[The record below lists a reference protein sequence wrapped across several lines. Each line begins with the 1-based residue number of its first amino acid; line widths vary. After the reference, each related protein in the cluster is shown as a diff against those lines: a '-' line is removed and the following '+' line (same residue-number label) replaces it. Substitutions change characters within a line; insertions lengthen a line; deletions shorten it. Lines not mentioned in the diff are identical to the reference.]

1 MKKILIIVSSL
12 IFSCQSENK
21 SVNEVIAS
29 NNIDLIKLK
38 REEINNKQQEIY
50 KKLNLIDNN
59 NEDVFLKALIV
70 VPKKRVRL
78 ASDRNVIKRRVKE
91 AYRLQKSELE
101 KYLKSNN
108 HQLNLAIIYQKHEI
122 LDYKLIEVKIKL
134 LLSRLKEEL

>member
-1 MKKILIIVSSL
+1 MFEFPKNQKLCNDKSIEILFENGKSLSEKPFRIIY
-12 IFSCQSENK
+12 N
-21 SVNEVIAS
+21 
-29 NNIDLIKLK
+29 
-38 REEINNKQQEIY
+38 
-50 KKLNLIDNN
+50 IDNN

-122 LDYKLIEVKIKL
+122 LDYKLIEEKIKL

>member
-1 MKKILIIVSSL
+1 MFHFPKNQKLCNEKVIERLFENGKSLTEKPFRIIY
-12 IFSCQSENK
+12 N
-21 SVNEVIAS
+21 
-29 NNIDLIKLK
+29 
-38 REEINNKQQEIY
+38 
-50 KKLNLIDNN
+50 IDNN

-108 HQLNLAIIYQKHEI
+108 HQLNLAIIYQKHKI

>member
-1 MKKILIIVSSL
+1 MFEFPKNQKLCNEKSIEILFENGKSLSEKPFRIIYS
-12 IFSCQSENK
+12 
-21 SVNEVIAS
+21 
-29 NNIDLIKLK
+29 ID
-38 REEINNKQQEIY
+38 Y
-50 KKLNLIDNN
+50 N

-101 KYLKSNN
+101 QYLKSNN

-122 LDYKLIEVKIKL
+122 LDYKLIEEKIKL

>member
-1 MKKILIIVSSL
+1 MFEFPKNQKLCNDKSIEILFENGKSLSEKPFRIIY
-12 IFSCQSENK
+12 N
-21 SVNEVIAS
+21 
-29 NNIDLIKLK
+29 
-38 REEINNKQQEIY
+38 
-50 KKLNLIDNN
+50 IDNN

>member
-1 MKKILIIVSSL
+1 MFEFPKNQKICNEKSIERLFENGKSISEKPFRIIY
-12 IFSCQSENK
+12 N
-21 SVNEVIAS
+21 
-29 NNIDLIKLK
+29 
-38 REEINNKQQEIY
+38 
-50 KKLNLIDNN
+50 IDNN

-108 HQLNLAIIYQKHEI
+108 HQLNLAIIYQKHKI

-134 LLSRLKEEL
+134 LLSRLKEELWMWFFLFYSELL

>member
-1 MKKILIIVSSL
+1 MTSPKIKSLCNEKSIEILFENGKSLSEKPFRIIYS
-12 IFSCQSENK
+12 
-21 SVNEVIAS
+21 
-29 NNIDLIKLK
+29 ID
-38 REEINNKQQEIY
+38 Y
-50 KKLNLIDNN
+50 N

-101 KYLKSNN
+101 QYLKSNN

-122 LDYKLIEVKIKL
+122 LDYKLIEEKIKL
-134 LLSRLKEEL
+134 ILDRLKEEL

>member
-1 MKKILIIVSSL
+1 MFHFPKNQKLCNEKAIERLFENGKSLTEKPFRIIY
-12 IFSCQSENK
+12 N
-21 SVNEVIAS
+21 
-29 NNIDLIKLK
+29 
-38 REEINNKQQEIY
+38 
-50 KKLNLIDNN
+50 IDNN

-101 KYLKSNN
+101 KYLKINN

>member
-1 MKKILIIVSSL
+1 MFHFPKNQKLCNEKAIERLFENGKSLTEKPFRIIY
-12 IFSCQSENK
+12 N
-21 SVNEVIAS
+21 
-29 NNIDLIKLK
+29 
-38 REEINNKQQEIY
+38 
-50 KKLNLIDNN
+50 IDNN

-70 VPKKRVRL
+70 VAKKRVRL

-108 HQLNLAIIYQKHEI
+108 HHLNLAIIYQKHEI
-122 LDYKLIEVKIKL
+122 SNYKLIKVKIKL

>member
-1 MKKILIIVSSL
+1 MFHFPKNQKLCNEKAIERLFENGKSLTEKPFRIIY
-12 IFSCQSENK
+12 N
-21 SVNEVIAS
+21 
-29 NNIDLIKLK
+29 
-38 REEINNKQQEIY
+38 
-50 KKLNLIDNN
+50 IDNN

-122 LDYKLIEVKIKL
+122 LDYKLIDVKIKL

>member
-1 MKKILIIVSSL
+1 MFEFPKNQKICNDKSIEILFENGKSLSEKPFRIIY
-12 IFSCQSENK
+12 
-21 SVNEVIAS
+21 
-29 NNIDLIKLK
+29 D
-38 REEINNKQQEIY
+38 
-50 KKLNLIDNN
+50 IDNN
-59 NEDVFLKALIV
+59 NEDVFLKALIF

-108 HQLNLAIIYQKHEI
+108 QQLNLAIIYQKHEI

>member
-1 MKKILIIVSSL
+1 MFHFPKNQKLCNEKAIERLFENGKSLTEKPFRIIY
-12 IFSCQSENK
+12 N
-21 SVNEVIAS
+21 
-29 NNIDLIKLK
+29 
-38 REEINNKQQEIY
+38 
-50 KKLNLIDNN
+50 IDNN

-101 KYLKSNN
+101 QYLKSNN